1 MAPQITNNRNAP
13 VPAEPQGGMGTA
25 VVSLRLVGFFT
36 HYSTGMFCV
45 VAQNNARTSPPI
57 GNCRGQRAGPA
68 NGAPPP
74 PNRRAVRRVRMV
86 GAQPVDT
93 TVDARASTTP

>member
-25 VVSLRLVGFFT
+25 VGSLRLVGVFT
-36 HYSTGMFCV
+36 HFLTGMFCV
-45 VAQNNARTSPPI
+45 GGQNNARTSPPL
-57 GNCRGQRAGPA
+57 GNCRDQRAAPP

-74 PNRRAVRRVRMV
+74 PNQRAVRRIRMV